1 MGYGRGVRE
10 REPDYREIVERIG
23 DMIYTLDLEG
33 RFTYINSSGLSLMG
47 LTAEELLGR
56 HFTTVLTPQSAAVA
70 LDHFTRGIE
79 GTEST
84 PFFEVQIVRG
94 DGQLVDVEV
103 RAGNL
108 HSEDGRLIGRQGVA
122 RDISA
127 LKALQTQVA
136 EKSERIALIEGQTRV
151 AMDLYR
157 RIAELT
163 LAGPADPAG
172 TEKALRGV
180 EDSLIRASAE
190 KLGLDAK
197 DLEIAELLAQ
207 GCSNR
212 EIGERVH
219 LSASTVKDRVSKLMR
234 ALDARSR
241 AGVVARAAR
250 HGLIGDDGR

>member
-1 MGYGRGVRE
+1 VGYGRRVGA

-33 RFTYINSSGLSLMG
+33 RFTYLNSAGLQLMG
-47 LTAEELLGR
+47 RAADEVLGR

-70 LDHFTRGIE
+70 SDHFARGLE

-84 PFFEVQIVRG
+84 PFFEVQMVRA
-94 DGQLVDVEV
+94 DGRLVDVEV

-108 HSEDGRLIGRQGVA
+108 HGEDGELIGRQGVA

-127 LKALQTQVA
+127 LKDLQGQVA
-136 EKSERIALIEGQTRV
+136 EKSERLALIEGQTRV

-163 LAGPADPAG
+163 LSGPADPAG
-172 TEKALRGV
+172 TERALRGV

-190 KLGLDAK
+190 KLGLDAQ
-197 DLEIAELLAQ
+197 DLAIAELLAQ

-219 LSASTVKDRVSKLMR
+219 LSPSTVKDRVSKLMR

-250 HGLIGDDGR
+250 QGLIGDDGH